1 MRQHKTIAEC
11 LADEIINC
19 EKANQQSSYALKKK
33 EEIEKVA
40 KGNRWSVLSY
50 MDDIFI
56 VLIFI
61 IFNLLDFFIRGNKC
75 IFIYNFV

>member
-1 MRQHKTIAEC
+1 
-11 LADEIINC
+11 
-19 EKANQQSSYALKKK
+19 
-33 EEIEKVA
+33 
-40 KGNRWSVLSY
+40 